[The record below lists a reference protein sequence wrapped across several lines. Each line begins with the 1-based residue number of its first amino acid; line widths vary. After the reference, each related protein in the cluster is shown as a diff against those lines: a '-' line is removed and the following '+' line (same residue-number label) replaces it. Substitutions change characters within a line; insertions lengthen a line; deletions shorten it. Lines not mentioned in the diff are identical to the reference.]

1 VNTLI
6 INANIVNEGKTFLGS
21 VLIEGDK
28 IKKIHPTPALPQGE
42 SASTPSSPPLEEIIG
57 EVVIIDA
64 KGKYLLPGVIDD
76 QVHFREPGLTHKAE
90 IYTEA
95 KAAVA
100 GGVTSFMD
108 MPNTVPNTLT
118 QELLEEKYKIASE
131 KSLAN
136 YSFFMGASND
146 NIEEVL
152 KTNPKNVCGIKI
164 FMGSST
170 GNMLVDNRTTLENI
184 FSKCK
189 MLIATHCEDEATVRA
204 NMEKFKTKYDEN
216 IPVECHP
223 LIRSEEACY
232 KSSAQAVELAKKH
245 NTRLHILHIST
256 AKELELFDNK
266 TPLKEKRIT
275 AEACVHH
282 LWFSDEDY
290 KTKGNFIKW
299 NPAIK
304 TKNDRDALLKGV
316 LENKID
322 VICTDHA
329 PHTLEEKNQ
338 PYFKAPS
345 GGPLVQHSLVAML
358 EFVHQKKLTIE
369 KVVEKMSH
377 ALADCFQIEK
387 RGYIR
392 EGYYA
397 DLVLVDLN
405 SAWTVAGSSPFSLG
419 RGVGG
424 EVNVLS
430 KCGWSPFEGT
440 TFHSKVTHIFVN
452 GHLAYADGK
461 FDESQKGT
469 RLLFDRN

>member
-1 VNTLI
+1 MQSILI
-6 INANIVNEGKTFLGS
+6 QNANIVNEGIIFQGS
-21 VLIEGDK
+21 ILIEGEK
-28 IKKIHPTPALPQGE
+28 IKNIYTTP
-42 SASTPSSPPLEEIIG
+42 SPPLPARMNRSDGGEIREG
-57 EVVIIDA
+57 VAVMDA
-64 KGKYLLPGVIDD
+64 KGKYLLPGIIDD
-76 QVHFREPGLTHKAE
+76 QVHFREPGLTHKGE

-100 GGVTSFMD
+100 GGVTSFME
-108 MPNTVPNTLT
+108 MPNTIPNALT
-118 QELLEEKYKIASE
+118 QELLEEKYKIASQ

-146 NIEEVL
+146 NIDEVL
-152 KTNPKNVCGIKI
+152 KTDPKNVCGVKV

-170 GNMLVDNRTTLENI
+170 GNMLVDNRSTLENI

-189 MLIATHCEDEATVRA
+189 MLIATHCEDEATISA
-204 NMEKFKTKYDEN
+204 NVEKFKAKYARLNDAVGQGED

-223 LIRSEEACY
+223 MIRSEEACY
-232 KSSAQAVELAKKH
+232 KSSSLAVEMAKKYD
-245 NTRLHILHIST
+245 TRLHILHIST
-256 AKELELFDNK
+256 AKELELFDSK

-275 AEACVHH
+275 AEACIHH

-290 KTKGNFIKW
+290 ATKDNLIKW

-304 TKNDRDALLKGV
+304 TKNDRDAILKGV

-338 PYFKAPS
+338 SYFKAPS

-358 EFVHQKKLTIE
+358 EFVKQKKITIE

-392 EGYYA
+392 EGYFA
-397 DLVLVDLN
+397 DLVLVDIN
-405 SAWTVAGSSPFSLG
+405 SPWTVDKSNILA
-419 RGVGG
+419 
-424 EVNVLS
+424 
-430 KCGWSPFEGT
+430 KCGWSPFEGA
-440 TFHSKVTHIFVN
+440 TFHSKITHTFVN
-452 GHLAYADGK
+452 GHLVYADGK
-461 FDESQKGT
+461 FDESKKGK
-469 RLLFDRN
+469 RLTFSR